1 MRIKRGKDKPRQ
13 WASKPS
19 LDFLQDYWG
28 KFAKSSTTDRDL
40 LKSNYDLKLEALLE
54 ERKAREKS

>member
-1 MRIKRGKDKPRQ
+1 MGFKAEPRLLTRLLGK
-13 WASKPS
+13 
-19 LDFLQDYWG
+19 L
-28 KFAKSSTTDRDL
+28 AKSSTTDRDL